1 MKSNRLLIA
10 MAVVAMSLSSSPA
23 RSSVVPPPTSLIP
36 ANSSD
41 ALAVL
46 QPDGTWL
53 TSSLFEGPEGS
64 SEGTAIATTGDPTL
78 EVPTILTIGLT
89 DFNGTISDTI
99 TWSHATVG
107 SGGSVTLHA
116 DGSPPIPTVLLAETG
131 GWQDVGPY
139 FAFIPGTIY
148 VFSDVETPLPAALPL
163 FATGLAGLGLLRLAQ
178 EEDRRRLIGLGT

>member
-78 EVPTILTIGLT
+78 EIPTILTIGLT

-139 FAFIPGTIY
+139 FAF
-148 VFSDVETPLPAALPL
+148 L
-163 FATGLAGLGLLRLAQ
+163 ATLKLHYRRPCRSSLLASVH
-178 EEDRRRLIGLGT
+178 